1 MHLKF
6 NGLLF
11 WLPEYIIGQNI
22 KIHIFVFNDV
32 ICLSAIRK

>member
-11 WLPEYIIGQNI
+11 WLPEYIIEQNI
-22 KIHIFVFNDV
+22 KIYIFVFNDV